1 MSLER
6 EAAVASIVGGK
17 IAAIPRTVN
26 GTIILEDVWII
37 GKNGDRLTGIDVY
50 GKNGEL
56 ILVGGPGKNS
66 SDKVWQSTEMALKA
80 IKTEAAS
87 KGVKA
92 QVYYQ
97 RGDSERFSQLIIKSE
112 EILGK
117 GNVFIFD

>member
-1 MSLER
+1 
-6 EAAVASIVGGK
+6 
-17 IAAIPRTVN
+17 
-26 GTIILEDVWII
+26 
-37 GKNGDRLTGIDVY
+37 
-50 GKNGEL
+50 
-56 ILVGGPGKNS
+56 
-66 SDKVWQSTEMALKA
+66 MALKA

-112 EILGK
+112 EVLGK